1 MPTGYTADIAKGI
14 TFEQYALACA
24 RAFGALILM
33 RDDPSDAPIP
43 ERFEPSDYS
52 VKALAEAKAE
62 LTHLD
67 AMSVTETAAA
77 ADAEYAAETERCSQR
92 RAEYTELRNKYNA
105 MLAQVVQWEPPTPD
119 HVKYKEF
126 MVEQIRS
133 SIDGD
138 CNEKYITE
146 PALLTGQQ
154 WLMRKITEARRSVAY
169 HEKSHAE
176 EIERTDNRNAWIKAL
191 RDSLATR

>member
-1 MPTGYTADIAKGI
+1 MPTGYTCDIAKGI
-14 TFEQYALACA
+14 TFEQYAWSCA

-43 ERFEPSDYS
+43 ERFEPSDYM

-62 LTHLD
+62 LARLD
-67 AMSVTETAAA
+67 AMSLADAITA
-77 ADAEYAAETERCSQR
+77 ADAEYVAETERCIQR
-92 RAEYTELRNKYNA
+92 RAEYAELRNKYNA

-146 PALLTGQQ
+146 PAQLTGQQ
-154 WLMRKITEARRSVAY
+154 WLTLKITEARRSVAY

-176 EIERTDNRNAWIKAL
+176 EVARTDNRNAWIKAL

>member
-14 TFEQYALACA
+14 SFQQYALGCA

-33 RDDPSDAPIP
+33 RDEPSDAPIP
-43 ERFEPSDYS
+43 ERFEPSDYH
-52 VKALAEAKAE
+52 VKALAAAKAE
-62 LTHLD
+62 LARYE
-67 AMSVTETAAA
+67 AMTLAEAALA
-77 ADAEYAAETERCSQR
+77 ADSAYESEVASCKAR

-126 MVEQIRS
+126 MIEQLRS

-138 CNEKYITE
+138 CNESYITE
-146 PALLTGQQ
+146 PTKASAIVWQASQ
-154 WLMRKITEARRSVAY
+154 EAIARCNVAY
-169 HEKSHAE
+169 HEKEMAKE
-176 EIERTDNRNAWIKAL
+176 VERTENRNAWIKAL
-191 RDSLATR
+191 RDSLLSV